1 MANEKNLIPASKRSK
16 SEVRKNSKKGGIAS
30 GKARRQKKA
39 LRVALKEAVAM
50 KLKDLPLDLQ
60 RGIMFAAKLKDRE
73 LSVSDAIL
81 GGIIRTAC
89 AGDSRMMKL
98 LLDTIGESADTRMK
112 VRELKLKEKAVAAAE
127 KGNSGLTEGLSPMLQ
142 LIQSLDMARSQ
153 RDE

>member
-1 MANEKNLIPASKRSK
+1 
-16 SEVRKNSKKGGIAS
+16 
-30 GKARRQKKA
+30 
-39 LRVALKEAVAM
+39 M

-60 RGIMFAAKLKDRE
+60 RGIMKAAKLKDRE

-81 GGIIRTAC
+81 GSIVRAAC
-89 AGDSRMMKL
+89 GGDSRMMKL

-112 VRELKLKEKAVAAAE
+112 ERELKLKEKAVAAAE

-142 LIQSLDMARSQ
+142 LIQSLDVARGQ

>member
-1 MANEKNLIPASKRSK
+1 MAKKDLMPLNKRTK
-16 SEVRKNSKKGGIAS
+16 DEQKKITQKGGIAS

-50 KLKDLPLDLQ
+50 KLKDLPPDLQ
-60 RGIMFAAKLKDRE
+60 RGIMKAAKLKDRE

-89 AGDSRMMKL
+89 GGDSRMMKL

-112 VRELKLKEKAVAAAE
+112 ERELKLKEKAVDAAE

-142 LIQSLDMARSQ
+142 LIQSLDMARGQ